1 MLIRGHRYEENA
13 AKEMKQKTKAAAE
26 VKKTV

>member
-1 MLIRGHRYEENA
+1 MLIRGQRYKENP